1 MNYLLIENLQ
11 RFDYFYGEDLKVQCP
26 TGSGNYMRLNDVA
39 KELSSRLISLFIP
52 DIHGYRPC
60 HGKTYAEFH
69 GVSVILCMLGNNSCF
84 CCRLTFFKITF

>member
-60 HGKTYAEFH
+60 HGKTLMQHLMEFIFLH
-69 GVSVILCMLGNNSCF
+69 AG
-84 CCRLTFFKITF
+84 

>member
-60 HGKTYAEFH
+60 HGKTFMFYSLHA
-69 GVSVILCMLGNNSCF
+69 G
-84 CCRLTFFKITF
+84 

>member
-60 HGKTYAEFH
+60 HGKTLMQHFMEFIFLH
-69 GVSVILCMLGNNSCF
+69 AG
-84 CCRLTFFKITF
+84 